1 MKHFSRFVICVL
13 SAVALI
19 GGCSGF
25 GTAQVPKPVEV
36 DMATLSDARNV
47 RLFNRALTVT
57 REHGRV
63 VARLDARAGDGSALI
78 EGILLAEGIIEVDL
92 KGRDVAQQSFLG
104 VAFHVVDT
112 TVFDAVYFRPF
123 NFRAVAPEARSHAV
137 QYVSH
142 PAFTWQKL
150 RAERTGQFEKAMEQ
164 PPDPNGWFHA
174 RIVLAAGRVEVYV
187 NGAATPSLAVDD
199 LGTSKNG
206 GVALFVGNN
215 SDGAFANL
223 RITPTSSPG
232 PAPQSTQTIFQAAG
246 SGNLARVQA
255 LVEGNANVVRAG
267 NESGLTPLHYAA
279 RFNQVRVAE
288 YLLEQGAD
296 PNAVARHAGTPLDLA
311 AEAGSTDAA
320 KLLETK
326 GWRLTPFRFEVTEL
340 SPSIHRLS
348 IPWGMMN
355 NILVFAGSNGAV
367 IVDTGF
373 SARGVDDLRKAIAAV
388 AKGGVRYVVNSHGHG
403 DHVAGNA
410 IAPSPDAIITAQ
422 VLANQ
427 ADRLSMTRAS
437 EPLKGRTGRT
447 LPAPYLWRF
456 GGAEIRIIHR
466 PGLHSADDLITWF
479 PADRVVA
486 MGDLLL
492 SESMPALD
500 DIAGYLAFL
509 DDVLDVF
516 PPDTRFV
523 SGHGRD
529 LTVEGIKGYRD
540 ALTSMIGIIRNN
552 VAAGRTPEQIA
563 NDDVLRAYKAQYGLL
578 DFLVPN
584 TLIAKVVKAL
594 QAGQV
599 R

>member
-1 MKHFSRFVICVL
+1 MNNISRFAVSVL
-13 SAVALI
+13 SAIALVE
-19 GGCSGF
+19 GGSGF
-25 GTAQVPKPVEV
+25 GWAQVPQPIEV
-36 DMATLSDARNV
+36 DMARLSDARNA
-47 RLFNRALTVT
+47 RLFNRVLTVT
-57 REHGRV
+57 REDGRAV
-63 VARLDARAGDGSALI
+63 VRLDSRAGDGSALV
-78 EGILLAEGIIEVDL
+78 EGILLADGIIEVDL

-104 VAFHVVDT
+104 IAFHVVDT
-112 TVFDAVYFRPF
+112 TTFDAVYFRPF
-123 NFRAVAPEARSHAV
+123 NFRAATPEARSHAV

-150 RAERTGQFEKAMEQ
+150 RAERTGQFEKAIE
-164 PPDPNGWFHA
+164 PPPAPDGWFRA
-174 RIVLAAGRVEVYV
+174 RIVLAGGRVEVYV
-187 NGAATPSLAVDD
+187 NSAATPSLAVDD
-199 LGTSKNG
+199 LGASKNG

-223 RITPTSSPG
+223 RITPTSQPG

-246 SGNLARVQA
+246 SGNLPRVQA
-255 LVEGNANVVRAG
+255 IVEGDAKAALAR

-279 RFNQVRVAE
+279 RFNQARVAE
-288 YLLEQGAD
+288 YLLEHGTD

-311 AEAGSTDAA
+311 AEAGSADAA
-320 KLLETK
+320 RALEAK
-326 GWRLTPFRFEVTEL
+326 GGRLTPFRFEVTQL
-340 SPSIHRLS
+340 SPSIHRLA

-355 NILVFAGSNGAV
+355 NILVFAGSDGAV

-373 SARGVDDLRKAIAAV
+373 SKRGVDDLRKAIAGV
-388 AKGGVRYVVNSHGHG
+388 AKGAVRYVISSHGHG

-422 VLANQ
+422 VLASG
-427 ADRLSMTRAS
+427 ADRFSMTRAT
-437 EPLKGRTGRT
+437 EPLKGRAGRT

-456 GGAEIRIIHR
+456 GGTDIRIIHR

-479 PADRVVA
+479 PAERVVA

-509 DDVLDVF
+509 DDVLDVV
-516 PPDTRFV
+516 PPDSLFV

-529 LTVEGIKGYRD
+529 LTAEGVKAYRD
-540 ALTSMIGIIRNN
+540 TLAAMIGIIRTNL
-552 VAAGRTPEQIA
+552 AAGRTPEQMVS
-563 NDDVLRAYKAQYGLL
+563 DDVLREYKSQYGLL

-584 TLIAKVVKAL
+584 TLIPRAVKAI
-594 QAGQV
+594 QGGQL